1 MAMLLAAAAVLQSR
15 RKSLKGTIKLI
26 FQPNEENVAGARAQ
40 IQDGILEE
48 GKCGP
53 SVDQIY
59 GIHLKANQTT
69 GTVVVKDG
77 PLMAASDRFSISVK
91 GSGGHGGMPAEG
103 TDAILAASHLISQLH
118 SIVSRNIEAV
128 EPCVLSVCNIRG
140 GDSYNI
146 MPAEVVFGGTVRTF
160 QESTQTRVQN
170 RILDLCKGVER
181 SFGVKIDFDYRKC
194 CPCTDNNSPEHVQY
208 VREAT
213 WAVVGKARTI
223 VTPPVTGAE
232 DMAEFLRLRPGC
244 FFFVGANV
252 SEGVPN
258 VADTTQHHSP
268 TFDIDE
274 RSLLIGAS
282 IYVHLVESLLRVDSL
297 PSTTSRM

>member
-1 MAMLLAAAAVLQSR
+1 MDALSVMENPSRFNQEYISQTAQRMHACGHDGHMAMLLAAAAVLQSR

-103 TDAILAASHLISQLH
+103 IL
-118 SIVSRNIEAV
+118 
-128 EPCVLSVCNIRG
+128 
-140 GDSYNI
+140 
-146 MPAEVVFGGTVRTF
+146 F
-160 QESTQTRVQN
+160 
-170 RILDLCKGVER
+170 
-181 SFGVKIDFDYRKC
+181 SFGWQYGSIPFQALTQFWLPRIS
-194 CPCTDNNSPEHVQY
+194 SP
-208 VREAT
+208 R
-213 WAVVGKARTI
+213 
-223 VTPPVTGAE
+223 
-232 DMAEFLRLRPGC
+232 F
-244 FFFVGANV
+244 
-252 SEGVPN
+252 
-258 VADTTQHHSP
+258 
-268 TFDIDE
+268 
-274 RSLLIGAS
+274 
-282 IYVHLVESLLRVDSL
+282 
-297 PSTTSRM
+297 